1 MARFRS
7 MSDTTDF
14 SNGNKVFHLIRN
26 QMGAERPNDS
36 NRFSCGI
43 RKCKGL
49 IGPISAVTRE
59 SSAVGGLSIRVDGA
73 NHRGATGRCGRSKD
87 PKRSSVATGLRYDA
101 VRVEVK
107 SLLARRYRGCRC
119 LETRSN
125 VARRIGDLFEALPT
139 WYLGWSESWKN
150 EQACRWTTDCL
161 SAGLQ
166 KVAGAAWRCG
176 ISRPCA
182 RKVRAETPDS
192 NPHPDRQTAPQ
203 MSSESLPS
211 RLRCISAGQ
220 RG

>member
-43 RKCKGL
+43 RKCKGF

-87 PKRSSVATGLRYDA
+87 PKRSSVATGCEHAMLYEWKSKSARP
-101 VRVEVK
+101 EV
-107 SLLARRYRGCRC
+107 
-119 LETRSN
+119 
-125 VARRIGDLFEALPT
+125 
-139 WYLGWSESWKN
+139 
-150 EQACRWTTDCL
+150 
-161 SAGLQ
+161 
-166 KVAGAAWRCG
+166 
-176 ISRPCA
+176 
-182 RKVRAETPDS
+182 
-192 NPHPDRQTAPQ
+192 
-203 MSSESLPS
+203 
-211 RLRCISAGQ
+211 
-220 RG
+220 